1 MYTTTPTAST
11 SVLGP
16 GTFYLFYQ
24 FFLRNS
30 QKNIAFKNTG
40 VQSGHILKSNDI
52 KNKSMFA
59 EHLDIYSKPFSSCHS
74 STSLN
79 KKFNFFLCFNIRQ
92 EHTSNFRN
100 KGFSHF
106 LMLLYIQ
113 ELLSRNNYRNQHS

>member
-59 EHLDIYSKPFSSCHS
+59 EHLDIYSTLFSCHS
-74 STSLN
+74 SISLN
-79 KKFNFFLCFNIRQ
+79 KKSIFFYVLTYAKSTHQ
-92 EHTSNFRN
+92 TSAI
-100 KGFSHF
+100 KDF
-106 LMLLYIQ
+106 LI
-113 ELLSRNNYRNQHS
+113 S

>member
-79 KKFNFFLCFNIRQ
+79 KKFNFFFYVLTYAKSTHQ
-92 EHTSNFRN
+92 TSAI
-100 KGFSHF
+100 KDF
-106 LMLLYIQ
+106 LI
-113 ELLSRNNYRNQHS
+113 S